1 MRDRARAD
9 AASDGVLGLSAS
21 ASVEVVKDV
30 IGITFSTARE
40 GSDANAVQTQLKQ
53 AIDAALAEA
62 KQAVR
67 PGQLDVQT
75 GNFSLYPR
83 YTRRRRA
90 PGDRRSAAGRAAPSS
105 WSRLLSL
112 QAIGRS
118 AVASRR

>member
-1 MRDRARAD
+1 MKFTQLAVSTAAVLAATSVCGTVRAQTPPP
-9 AASDGVLGLSAS
+9 DGVLGLSAS

-83 YTRRRRA
+83 YA
-90 PGDRRSAAGRAAPSS
+90 PPTSS
-105 WSRLLSL
+105 
-112 QAIGRS
+112 GRS
-118 AVASRR
+118 TISG